1 MTQRQANIFKA
12 IKEAFEEVDA
22 LQDVFSEE
30 EISAYYSELI
40 AKAYCSELT
49 TIKELATLVAIFRK
63 LE

>member
-30 EISAYYSELI
+30 EISAYYSELK
-40 AKAYCSELT
+40 AKAYYSELT
-49 TIKELATLVAIFRK
+49 TIKELATLVALFRK